1 MILLIPTDTELDWNQ
16 VQAGMEDD
24 ALAAELIWREAGIL
38 MPDDAADDFKVDA
51 MESLLT
57 ATAIALGIPLT
68 EVFPARHRIR
78 WMTWTDG
85 AGEWPV
91 FASLDGG
98 PPTKI
103 SPTTKPT

>member
-51 MESLLT
+51 METLLT
-57 ATAIALGIPLT
+57 STAIALGIPLT

-78 WMTWTDG
+78 WMTWTDT

-91 FASLDGG
+91 FASLDGC

-103 SPTTKPT
+103 